1 MNSAR
6 TLVNTAEL
14 RPIERKIQA
23 VFVSG
28 LFVLGLL
35 RAVSHSGIEE
45 LLERL
50 AWAEHGPRVMD
61 TVRGMFGPVAEAG
74 AAWRGSETTGNQG
87 SANAQAD

>member
-28 LFVLGLL
+28 LFALGLL
-35 RAVSHSGIEE
+35 RAVSYSGIEE
-45 LLERL
+45 LLERS
-50 AWAEHGPRVMD
+50 AWAKHGPRVMD
-61 TVRGMFGPVAEAG
+61 TVRGMFGPVAD